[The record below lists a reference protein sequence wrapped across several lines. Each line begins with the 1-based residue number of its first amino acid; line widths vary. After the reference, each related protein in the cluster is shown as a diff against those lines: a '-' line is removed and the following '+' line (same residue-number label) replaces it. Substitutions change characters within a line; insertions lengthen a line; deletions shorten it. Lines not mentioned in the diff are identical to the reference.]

1 MREATGVCVIF
12 EHPFR
17 ALVPTQSVRCVGCRT
32 GAPDAWTRVR
42 EQLTLTRSSNA
53 TLQTRVF
60 TATSGISQKSS
71 LTIGCYARRSESGKS
86 KGGGALKAGQFKGWP
101 TCTNHEFCERGHTPN
116 KYARSR
122 D

>member
-1 MREATGVCVIF
+1 MREAIRVCAIY

-17 ALVPTQSVRCVGCRT
+17 ALVPTQSVRCVENHS
-32 GAPDAWTRVR
+32 DARAASDVNNS
-42 EQLTLTRSSNA
+42 LTLTRSSNA
-53 TLQTRVF
+53 TLQTRVV